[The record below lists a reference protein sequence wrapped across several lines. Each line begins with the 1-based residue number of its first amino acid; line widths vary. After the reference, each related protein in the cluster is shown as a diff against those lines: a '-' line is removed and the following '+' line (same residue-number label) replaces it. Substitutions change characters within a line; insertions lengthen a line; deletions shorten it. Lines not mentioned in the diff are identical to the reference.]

1 MKKLLLFLLTIVLV
15 LALSACA
22 TNQNASGNN
31 GGNNNSSSS
40 SSDITSSTPSP
51 EYVAPS
57 DNNQSNVTTDT
68 KISRDKA
75 LEIALNHA
83 GLKQENIRGLDIELD
98 KENGVTVWDVDFES
112 GDIDY
117 SYDINAETGEI
128 VKRETERDD

>member
-1 MKKLLLFLLTIVLV
+1 MKKISLFLLTLILV
-15 LALSACA
+15 FALSACT
-22 TNQNASGNN
+22 TNKNAGGNN
-31 GGNNNSSSS
+31 GGNNNPSSS
-40 SSDITSSTPSP
+40 SSDIASSTPTP
-51 EYVAPS
+51 NYVAPS

-75 LEIALNHA
+75 LEIALEAA

-112 GDIDY
+112 GEMDY

-128 VKRETERDD
+128 VKHETERDD

>member
-1 MKKLLLFLLTIVLV
+1 MKKLSLFLLTLILAIV
-15 LALSACA
+15 LSACA
-22 TNQNASGNN
+22 VNKNAGGNN
-31 GGNNNSSSS
+31 GENSNLSSS
-40 SSDITSSTPSP
+40 SSDITSSMPSP

-98 KENGVTVWDVDFES
+98 KENGVTVWDIDFES
-112 GDIDY
+112 GDMDY
-117 SYDINAETGEI
+117 SYDINAETGEM
-128 VKRETERDD
+128 K